1 MKRLTSRFLEPRSI
15 ILGFTT
21 FYFSSTLS
29 MWIDDPFFQNH
40 SAMFVA
46 TVLLISAVCLAV
58 NRVWSNLLAAVLS
71 GQFPFIILAEF
82 WMLSKNAEVTTFSL
96 KHIQT
101 WWWTMS
107 QAGLTPFLMLSVSAV
122 ILSFSIV
129 SHIRF
134 PQLRWMNELG
144 QPGEEVGPVAK
155 NTRREALSI

>member
-29 MWIDDPFFQNH
+29 MWIDDSFFQNH
-40 SAMFVA
+40 RAMFVA
-46 TVLLISAVCLAV
+46 TVLLISAVCLAM

-82 WMLSKNAEVTTFSL
+82 WMLSKNAEVTTFGFE
-96 KHIQT
+96 HIRI

-107 QAGLTPFLMLSVSAV
+107 NAGFTPFIMLTVSTV

-134 PQLRWMNELG
+134 PQLRWMDELG
-144 QPGEEVGPVAK
+144 QPGEEVGPVAQ
-155 NTRREALSI
+155 NTKRETLSI